1 VAFCLQGIEAS
12 KRETLSLSLRLRF
25 ARARAST
32 QLFGICQVFIKLSF
46 DVYQVIVQLSF
57 SSMRKMRKA
66 DSDGVGSA
74 YGRQIEGHP

>member
-1 VAFCLQGIEAS
+1 MAFCLRGPEAS
-12 KRETLSLSLRLRF
+12 KRETLSLNLRLRV
-25 ARARAST
+25 ARTRAWT

-46 DVYQVIVQLSF
+46 DVYQVIVQWSF
-57 SSMRKMRKA
+57 SSMRKA